1 MLRPT
6 AVDVPTLIALEET
19 DPVSAFLYYALVT
32 LLLAV
37 LIGGMALGLAL
48 GGRLEELD
56 D

>member
-1 MLRPT
+1 MSAFVTYSLIT
-6 AVDVPTLIALEET
+6 LLIAG
-19 DPVSAFLYYALVT
+19 
-32 LLLAV
+32 

>member
-1 MLRPT
+1 MLRST
-6 AVDVPTLIALEET
+6 AADADISTAPEET

-32 LLLAV
+32 LLLAL